1 MQPKAPPRAELSLC
15 AVCASRKAL
24 IAWLRFPHD
33 QYRMTSSVYT
43 ATQIA
48 TERCHFWLFMLF
60 ALLFLGA
67 GIGLRD
73 PWPSDEPRYAL
84 AAQQMV
90 ASGDWLFPHRGT
102 ELYADKP
109 PVLMWVEAATFEV
122 VRNWR
127 VAFLLPSLLAGLMSL
142 ALTYD
147 LGRRLWNPRVG
158 LFAACALLSAF
169 QFVYQVKRAQIDPLV
184 MGWIT
189 LANWG
194 LLLHFLRGSNWRAY
208 WFGCFAAGV
217 GVITKGVGFLAL
229 LMFVPYAF
237 ARFRGWDVTRTSRAT
252 LHWLGGALAF
262 LAAIALWLLP
272 MLIAAN
278 ARGGTEYSV
287 YVHDI
292 LFHQTAQRYAES
304 WDHAQPFWYYIPI
317 VTLAWLPMSLGY
329 IGAVPLWMRDLKARD
344 ARLLL
349 PLAWSAL
356 LFLFFSLPHGKRDMY
371 LMPAMPMIALALAP
385 YLQEMIAAR
394 WLRVTAFA
402 MALFFGVVFATSG
415 LLALGGHPPHAIERL
430 VEQRDMGDLKSMLWY
445 MLAAIGAA
453 FVVAAAWFRTQR
465 GVHALLVGIGALW
478 IAWGLWACPLL
489 NDSSSAAGVMRKVGI
504 IIGPDAELGM
514 VAWKEQNLLM
524 ADRPARDF
532 GFSRPPPQQF
542 ADAVRWQSQAPQK
555 RWIFILD
562 TATGNCV
569 DRSRAT
575 PIGHANRR
583 DWLLFRADAV
593 VPGCV
598 PATAQSLPAT
608 IPARD

>member
-1 MQPKAPPRAELSLC
+1 MSSSNPIAPHTDDR
-15 AVCASRKAL
+15 R
-24 IAWLRFPHD
+24 
-33 QYRMTSSVYT
+33 Q
-43 ATQIA
+43 
-48 TERCHFWLFMLF
+48 FWLFMLF

-84 AAQQMV
+84 AAKQMV
-90 ASGDWLFPHRGT
+90 ESGDWLFPHRGT

-109 PVLMWVEAATFEV
+109 PVLMWMEAATFEV

-127 VAFLLPSLLAGLMSL
+127 VAFLLPSWLAGLLTL

-147 LGRRLWNPRVG
+147 LCRRLWSPRVG
-158 LFAACALLSAF
+158 LFAAGALLSVF

-194 LLLHFLRGSNWRAY
+194 LLLHFLRGPNWRAY
-208 WFGCFAAGV
+208 WIGCFAAGL

-229 LMFVPYAF
+229 LMFMPYLF
-237 ARFRGWDVTRTSRAT
+237 ARWRGWDVLGAT
-252 LHWLGGALAF
+252 NATARKKEAVLPEPFDIAQDRPVEGRGSTVSPRMVVFHWLGGAVAF
-262 LAAIALWLLP
+262 LAAIALWLVP
-272 MLIAAN
+272 MLIAAH
-278 ARGGTEYSV
+278 ARGTPEYAA

-329 IGAVPLWMRDLKARD
+329 IGAAPRWVRDLKARD
-344 ARLLL
+344 ARILL

-356 LFLFFSLPHGKRDMY
+356 LFVFFSLPHGKRDMY
-371 LMPAMPMIALALAP
+371 LMPAMPMVALALAP

-402 MALFFGVVFATSG
+402 MALFFGIVFAVFG
-415 LLALGGHPPHAIERL
+415 ILALSGDPPRAIERL
-430 VEQRDMGDLKSMLWY
+430 VEQRDMGDLKDMLWY
-445 MLAAIGAA
+445 MLAAIGAV
-453 FVVAAAWFRTQR
+453 FVVAALWFRPRR

-478 IAWGLWACPLL
+478 IAWSLCACPLL
-489 NDSSSAAGVMRKVGI
+489 NDSSSAAGVMRKAGS

-532 GFSRPPPQQF
+532 GFSRPAPQQF
-542 ADAVRWQSQAPQK
+542 ADAVQWQSQAPQK

-562 TATGNCV
+562 TATGGCV
-569 DRSRAT
+569 DRARAT

-583 DWLLFRADAV
+583 DWWLFRADAV
-593 VPGCV
+593 EPGCV
-598 PATAQSLPAT
+598 PPTA
-608 IPARD
+608 R